1 MNAIREL
8 QQTSILV
15 VDDDI
20 LMQNVIKAAL
30 ENMGFRRVQI
40 EENGN
45 AALACLNAEHS
56 IELVLLDLQM
66 PEMDGIRFMRQLAE
80 SRPDIDV
87 ILASGQRG
95 RLLSTAIS
103 LGRSMGLNVLG
114 ALQKPLQLKSLQALL
129 EKRQSITVEPEDI
142 TVIDNPLA
150 REDLHDGLL
159 GSERNNH
166 PHLLYQPIV
175 SIGTGSIA
183 GVEVLARWWNR
194 ERGILTPDLFLPLI
208 ELEGLLDQLTREIYR
223 LAIEQMAQWNKI
235 GKSMSVAV
243 NLSIN
248 SFRDE
253 SFSRFLI
260 DTAAAQEI
268 DYSKLIFE
276 MTESQASS
284 VTPECLEALL
294 NLRLKGFHLSID
306 DFGTGSSS
314 LAHIKNIPFTE
325 LKIDRE
331 FITGAAFDPEA
342 HTILEESVNL
352 ARRLSM
358 AVVAEGV
365 ETREEWDLVERL
377 GCDSVQGYYCSKPLD
392 SRELIKFLDAW
403 RGPHFDPQAS
413 QLATLISQ

>member
-40 EENGN
+40 EENGSS
-45 AALACLNAEHS
+45 ALACLNAEHS

-80 SRPDIDV
+80 CRPDIDV

-194 ERGILTPDLFLPLI
+194 ERGILKPDLFLPLI

-223 LAIEQMAQWNKI
+223 LAIEQMAQWNKV

-260 DTAAAQEI
+260 DTAAAQNI
-268 DYSKLIFE
+268 DYSKLVFE

-294 NLRLKGFHLSID
+294 NLRLKGFRLSID

-314 LAHIKNIPFTE
+314 LAHVKNIPFTE

-413 QLATLISQ
+413 RLATLIGQ

>member
-1 MNAIREL
+1 MNAMLEL

-20 LMQNVIKAAL
+20 LLQNVIEAAL
-30 ENMGFRRVQI
+30 KNMGFKQVQI
-40 EENGN
+40 VGDGRS
-45 AALACLNAEHS
+45 ALECLRAGDS

-66 PEMDGIRFMRQLAE
+66 PQMDGIRFMRQLAE
-80 SRPDIDV
+80 CRPDIDV

-114 ALQKPLQLKSLQALL
+114 ALQKPLQLKSLKTLL
-129 EKRQSITVEPEDI
+129 EKRQSFTVEQEDI
-142 TVIDNPLA
+142 AVIDNPLA

-159 GSERNNH
+159 GSESNNH
-166 PHLLYQPIV
+166 PHLMFQPVV
-175 SIGTGSIA
+175 SIATGSIVS
-183 GVEVLARWWNR
+183 VEVLARWWNR

-208 ELEGLLDQLTREIYR
+208 ELEGLLDQLTREVYR
-223 LAIEQMAQWNKI
+223 LTIEQMAQWNKD
-235 GKSMSVAV
+235 GKPMSVAV

-248 SFRDE
+248 SFRDL

-260 DTAAAQEI
+260 DTAAAQNI

-276 MTESQASS
+276 MTESQTSS

-294 NLRLKGFHLSID
+294 NLRLKGFRLSID

-314 LAHIKNIPFTE
+314 LAHVKNIPFSE

-377 GCDSVQGYYCSKPLD
+377 GCDSVQGYYCSKPLNGE
-392 SRELIKFLDAW
+392 ELLDFLDAW
-403 RGPHFDPQAS
+403 KGPHFTGEEE
-413 QLATLISQ
+413 QLTALIGQ